1 MPCGALINDSIVI
14 AFVSSTSSW
23 SATKG
28 ITHVLL
34 FDSIQRFIL
43 LRLGRGQVGRGH
55 CLTTFATGSTSL
67 VSSGHGGM
75 KRGEVAHH
83 LLVLLLLVS
92 MDGLSMLAQI
102 IKTRELLSAMTGER
116 TFASMFPLQKKDK
129 RKARAR
135 NLNN

>member
-1 MPCGALINDSIVI
+1 
-14 AFVSSTSSW
+14 
-23 SATKG
+23 
-28 ITHVLL
+28 
-34 FDSIQRFIL
+34 
-43 LRLGRGQVGRGH
+43 
-55 CLTTFATGSTSL
+55 
-67 VSSGHGGM
+67 M

-83 LLVLLLLVS
+83 LLVLLLLVG

-102 IKTRELLSAMTGER
+102 IKTRELLSAMTSER